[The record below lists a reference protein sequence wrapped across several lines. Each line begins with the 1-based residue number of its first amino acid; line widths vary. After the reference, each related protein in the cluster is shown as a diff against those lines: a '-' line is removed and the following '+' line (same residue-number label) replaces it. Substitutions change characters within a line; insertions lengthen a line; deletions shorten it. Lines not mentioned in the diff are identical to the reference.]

1 MRVLGYDEKKAREIC
16 YAISHHSGRVNLR
29 EQRGRSGESAKKDS
43 DEMAR
48 DRRELLARIIALAD
62 QLSRNCFACEARESC
77 KWKDEEKTTGG
88 DLI

>member
-1 MRVLGYDEKKAREIC
+1 MPFPSQWKGKSAGAERAK
-16 YAISHHSGRVNLR
+16 
-29 EQRGRSGESAKKDS
+29 QRIRKRRIP